1 MDIVRNQILEEAHA
15 LYTRYGL
22 KSVSMDDVAR
32 KVGIS
37 KKTLYQHFAKKED
50 LIKEVMQCNYEQD
63 LEHFS
68 TSMNESTDAID
79 EFLRNSRYFVR
90 EMRQISPTLFYDMQK
105 YYGNI
110 WLEQTQ
116 AHMGYFEKSIQEN
129 IMRGVEEGLYR
140 EDLIPSV
147 ITRIYQ
153 STVMALMDTSLFP
166 AHEISL
172 DRIIQQQSL
181 YHLYG
186 IITPAGRNRL
196 LEHLEREQL

>member
-1 MDIVRNQILEEAHA
+1 MDIVRNQILEEAEA

-50 LIKEVMQCNYEQD
+50 LIKEVMQCNFEED
-63 LEHFS
+63 LEHFAAS
-68 TSMNESTDAID
+68 LNDSTDAID
-79 EFLRNSRYFVR
+79 EFLRNSRYFIR

-110 WLEQTQ
+110 WLEQAK
-116 AHMGYFEKSIQEN
+116 AHMSYFEKSMQDN
-129 IMRGVEEGLYR
+129 IERGISEGLYR
-140 EDLIPSV
+140 DDLIPSV
-147 ITRIYQ
+147 ISRIYQ
-153 STVMALMDTSLFP
+153 STVMALLDTSIFP

-172 DRIIQQQSL
+172 DRIIQQKSL

-186 IITPAGRNRL
+186 IVTSAGRDRL
-196 LEHLEREQL
+196 LEHLDREQL